1 MWFLSFIPDSLLHLA
16 ILAMMFGGAGLYGA
30 SFLVGFFPPAKPYKE
45 PARIIGTLLAIA
57 GVYCFGGYDVEMSW
71 RKKAE
76 EMQSK
81 IAVSEQQSKD
91 ANQKLSDAVKAKD
104 AAIKAAQQAVQK
116 NIKRDAAKMDAT
128 CKVDPVAIYDL
139 NSAAKTGKV
148 AK

>member
-1 MWFLSFIPDSLLHLA
+1 MWLLSFVPDSLLHLA

-57 GVYCFGGYDVEMSW
+57 GVYCFGGYDVEMAW
-71 RKKAE
+71 RAKAD
-76 EMQSK
+76 EMQAK
-81 IAVSEQQSKD
+81 VAVSEQQSKD
-91 ANQKLSDAVKAKD
+91 ANQKLADAVKAKD
-104 AAIKAAQQAVQK
+104 AAIKAAQQAVQQ

-139 NSAAKTGKV
+139 NAAAKNVKV
-148 AK
+148 TK